1 CPELFFVNGRTTCFC
16 KQYTSGLSQVLC
28 SGRAGSGE
36 GREFKMYGK
45 AVTGAGAGTS
55 LLPATGFAPLWV
67 GLAAFTMIA
76 AGFTLFRLLPS
87 LHRR

>member
-1 CPELFFVNGRTTCFC
+1 
-16 KQYTSGLSQVLC
+16 
-28 SGRAGSGE
+28 
-36 GREFKMYGK
+36 MYGK